1 MLWEGCR
8 KLLTHLTQQE
18 REIFFQDVKKIYHAT
33 AEYFKKNLA
42 LKNSF
47 LRDVK
52 ILNPSFKWAQYADE
66 LIRIARS
73 IPGLLTDQEI
83 DYCRD
88 EWLNYSLDN
97 IDEKSYIKEIKND
110 DSGSECVT
118 YHRIDY

>member
-18 REIFFQDVKKIYHAT
+18 REIFFQDVEKIYHAT